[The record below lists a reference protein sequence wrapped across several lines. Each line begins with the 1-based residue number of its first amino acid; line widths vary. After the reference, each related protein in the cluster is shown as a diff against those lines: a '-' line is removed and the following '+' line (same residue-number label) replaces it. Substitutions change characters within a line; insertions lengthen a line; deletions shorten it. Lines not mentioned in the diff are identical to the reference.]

1 MTLSRNYLSALLVA
15 MAAASTSADAFAAL
29 KAPVAD
35 TYTDFTGVSFTAHWQ
50 PVDGATGYYLTVGEY
65 DDDKRALIQPYFL
78 ADAYTTAT
86 EYVVEG
92 ITPGAKYQYYVC
104 ATDGTSTSAKSNIIN
119 VYKLA
124 TPSGLVIDE
133 TDGGFRLSWDAVGG
147 ATEYT
152 ATVRTHYTAPADE
165 TYAIA
170 SADFSDFD
178 GKGSV
183 AQPFV
188 DDDNQLATYPQLPG
202 WEFTL
207 NATAGHAVGVEYDAD
222 LAKYG
227 FGAKLRSPDYVL
239 DDTSTGYL
247 NITLNMA
254 STYGNDVQVTYYTE
268 LPSGLKK
275 EISDTFTTTSEFSE
289 YKTALPTGKTPGYLT
304 IAPVP
309 NSDNKGNVFINSLLI
324 RVKFPQGGVMELP
337 HASIDTR
344 DTEATFTAPYVNDTY
359 YMVNVTAYQRVP
371 YLNLGY
377 ITRLSSDPSET
388 LEFRPSSGVNTIGAE
403 PTDTSA
409 EYYNLQGIR
418 VANPIPGQLYIRR
431 QGTSTTKII
440 AR

>member
-1 MTLSRNYLSALLVA
+1 MLVTL
-15 MAAASTSADAFAAL
+15 AAGTSADALAAL

-35 TYTDFTGVSFTAHWQ
+35 PYTDFTGVSFIAHWQ

-92 ITPGAKYQYYVC
+92 ITPGEKYQYFVC
-104 ATDGTSTSAKSNIIN
+104 ATDGTTTSPKSNIIN

-124 TPSGLVIDE
+124 TPSGLTIDE

-152 ATVRTHYTAPADE
+152 ATVRTHYTAPAEE

-183 AQPFV
+183 AEPFV
-188 DDDNQLATYPQLPG
+188 DEENQLATYPQLPG

-207 NATAGHAVGVEYDAD
+207 NATAGHAVGVEYDDD

-254 STYGNDVQVTYYTE
+254 STYGNDVKVTYYTE
-268 LPSGLKK
+268 TASGMKK
-275 EISDTFTTTSEFSE
+275 EISDTFTTTQEFDE
-289 YKTALPTGKTPGYLT
+289 YKTAIPTGKTPGYLT
-304 IAPVP
+304 IAPEP
-309 NSDNKGNVFINSLLI
+309 NSDKKGNVFINNLLI
-324 RVKFPQGGVMELP
+324 RVKFPEGGVMELP
-337 HASIDTR
+337 HASVDTR
-344 DTEATFTAPYVNDTY
+344 DTEATFSAPFVADTY
-359 YMVNVTAYQRVP
+359 YMINVTAYQRVP

-388 LEFRPSSGVNTIGAE
+388 LEFHPSAAVSDITID
-403 PTDTSA
+403 PSDSPV

-418 VANPIPGQLYIRR
+418 VTHPTPGQLYIRR
-431 QGTSTTKII
+431 QGTSVSKII
-440 AR
+440 AHL